1 MSNKSQPSFQV
12 AFALFLA
19 IVGIIAVGSAVLG
32 TSIHVL
38 LIVALTL
45 TCYLS
50 SQLGYSLEELIECM
64 ARTIGQSMSALLVFI
79 LIGCII
85 GAWIHSGTVP
95 ALIFYGLEFL
105 PPKYFLPAG
114 LVICSIASVV
124 TGTSW
129 GTIGTVGLALL
140 GVGIGL
146 GIPPGLV
153 AGMII
158 SGAFFGDKMSPI
170 SDTTNLA
177 ALTAKTTIYSH
188 IGSMLFTTIPA
199 YIVTLVLFTLV
210 GLGYSGAENV
220 DAAEVA
226 LIQEVLATEFD
237 LNPMVLA
244 PMVALLTMMIVRV
257 HTLPA
262 MLTGVVV
269 ATIVSLVFQDSS
281 LASALTAINEGYTN
295 KTGVEVVDALIVRGG
310 IQSMMY
316 TFSLT
321 FIALSLG
328 GVLDQVGYLRV
339 VVEKTIE
346 KIKSAASMITFV
358 LFSTAFSNAATG
370 DTYISIILNGSLY
383 GDTFDRTGLD
393 RSTLSRLL
401 EEGGT
406 MTGALIPWTST
417 GAFITG
423 TLGVSTL
430 SYLPYCFLNIINPM
444 LSIALAY
451 IGIITFRDVS
461 RIVAAKRADAL

>member
-1 MSNKSQPSFQV
+1 
-12 AFALFLA
+12 
-19 IVGIIAVGSAVLG
+19 
-32 TSIHVL
+32 
-38 LIVALTL
+38 
-45 TCYLS
+45 
-50 SQLGYSLEELIECM
+50 
-64 ARTIGQSMSALLVFI
+64 
-79 LIGCII
+79 
-85 GAWIHSGTVP
+85 
-95 ALIFYGLEFL
+95 
-105 PPKYFLPAG
+105 
-114 LVICSIASVV
+114 
-124 TGTSW
+124 
-129 GTIGTVGLALL
+129 
-140 GVGIGL
+140 
-146 GIPPGLV
+146 
-153 AGMII
+153 
-158 SGAFFGDKMSPI
+158 
-170 SDTTNLA
+170 
-177 ALTAKTTIYSH
+177 
-188 IGSMLFTTIPA
+188 
-199 YIVTLVLFTLV
+199 
-210 GLGYSGAENV
+210 
-220 DAAEVA
+220 
-226 LIQEVLATEFD
+226 
-237 LNPMVLA
+237 MVLA

-269 ATIVSLVFQDSS
+269 ATIVSLVFQDAS

>member
-1 MSNKSQPSFQV
+1 
-12 AFALFLA
+12 
-19 IVGIIAVGSAVLG
+19 
-32 TSIHVL
+32 
-38 LIVALTL
+38 
-45 TCYLS
+45 
-50 SQLGYSLEELIECM
+50 
-64 ARTIGQSMSALLVFI
+64 
-79 LIGCII
+79 
-85 GAWIHSGTVP
+85 
-95 ALIFYGLEFL
+95 
-105 PPKYFLPAG
+105 
-114 LVICSIASVV
+114 
-124 TGTSW
+124 
-129 GTIGTVGLALL
+129 L

-269 ATIVSLVFQDSS
+269 ATIVSLVFQDAS

-295 KTGVEVVDALIVRGG
+295 KTGIEVVDTLIVRGG

-346 KIKSAASMITFV
+346 KIKSAASLITFV

-451 IGIITFRDVS
+451 VGLITFRDVS

>member
-237 LNPMVLA
+237 LNQ
-244 PMVALLTMMIVRV
+244 RYDRR
-257 HTLPA
+257 HDY
-262 MLTGVVV
+262 TG
-269 ATIVSLVFQDSS
+269 
-281 LASALTAINEGYTN
+281 
-295 KTGVEVVDALIVRGG
+295 
-310 IQSMMY
+310 
-316 TFSLT
+316 
-321 FIALSLG
+321 
-328 GVLDQVGYLRV
+328 
-339 VVEKTIE
+339 
-346 KIKSAASMITFV
+346 
-358 LFSTAFSNAATG
+358 
-370 DTYISIILNGSLY
+370 
-383 GDTFDRTGLD
+383 
-393 RSTLSRLL
+393 
-401 EEGGT
+401 
-406 MTGALIPWTST
+406 
-417 GAFITG
+417 
-423 TLGVSTL
+423 
-430 SYLPYCFLNIINPM
+430 
-444 LSIALAY
+444 
-451 IGIITFRDVS
+451 
-461 RIVAAKRADAL
+461 